1 MLIAAPVSAKAEA
14 PVILVFGDSISAGYG
29 LARVEQG
36 WVALLQTRLKE
47 QEYGY
52 QVIKASV
59 SGETTAG
66 GLARLPRALM
76 LHQPRIVVL
85 ELGGNDGLRALPIA
99 QMRANLVRMI
109 ALSPAAG
116 AKVLLLGMRMPPNY
130 GPDFTEQFRSC
141 YSDVARDKKLP
152 LVPFLLND
160 IALSPNL
167 MQADGI
173 HPNELG
179 QPQLLANVWPSL
191 QPLLRRYRRDTH
203 PLGVPL
209 DAEVRRQPPSALPD
223 PRVTTERSATRRRRR
238 GSNTS
243 RSGAATWN
251 KYHPCT
257 SRSLPSDRCCSRP
270 PWAPISRP
278 TTWRRP

>member
-1 MLIAAPVSAKAEA
+1 VKRLLILFALFAASVSARAET

-47 QEYGY
+47 QDYGY
-52 QVIKASV
+52 QVVNASV

-76 LHQPRIVVL
+76 LHQPKIVIL

-99 QMRANLVRMI
+99 QMRANLGRMI
-109 ALSPAAG
+109 ELASAAG
-116 AKVLLLGMRMPPNY
+116 AKVLLLGIRMPPNY
-130 GPDFTEQFRSC
+130 GPEYTEQFRSS
-141 YSDVARDKKLP
+141 YSDVAREKNLP

-160 IALSPNL
+160 VAQSANL
-167 MQADGI
+167 MQTDGI

-191 QPLLRRYRRDTH
+191 KPLLHR
-203 PLGVPL
+203 
-209 DAEVRRQPPSALPD
+209 
-223 PRVTTERSATRRRRR
+223 
-238 GSNTS
+238 
-243 RSGAATWN
+243 
-251 KYHPCT
+251 
-257 SRSLPSDRCCSRP
+257 
-270 PWAPISRP
+270 
-278 TTWRRP
+278 